1 MTIARTTLALAPAR
15 PTAREAGAC
24 PRVPRRERL
33 LRTAGLYGRGAA
45 EAIAETLW
53 PTRCAVCDTPG
64 EVLCAPCSLNLSH
77 IDWWRACPRCGAP
90 FGRVQCSECND
101 VLMSVAGRDEPPFD
115 ACTSAVAFDDAAAR
129 IVRTWKDAGERRL
142 AGAMATLM
150 APMAPPSWLADHPCI
165 VPVPATAAAR
175 RRRGFDH
182 GEELAQALADR
193 LGLAVAPVLARPRS
207 RDQRALARRDR
218 LANME
223 GRFIPLP
230 GASAFPSVILVDD
243 VYTTGAT
250 LFAATD
256 AVRVAG
262 AATVR
267 CLTFARVWY
276 PPRLASTSAPS
287 EAILA
292 RKTRLMH
299 RGVFF
304 GRGCRRAPTGRKKAT
319 GRRPAAF
326 AYRLDTACYMVRSRC
341 FWGAALAAS
350 ESSATST
357 EMLCLMGFQLHFF
370 TSATSAMGI

>member
-77 IDWWRACPRCGAP
+77 IDRWRACPRCGAP

-276 PPRLASTSAPS
+276 PTPTRTNSGAVGRQPPPKNTPTASRRFFRARMQTCANRAQKSDGPGGPPLSHIDLTPRATWCAH
-287 EAILA
+287 AA
-292 RKTRLMH
+292 FGVRRLP
-299 RGVFF
+299 R
-304 GRGCRRAPTGRKKAT
+304 RRA
-319 GRRPAAF
+319 RPHQP
-326 AYRLDTACYMVRSRC
+326 RC
-341 FWGAALAAS
+341 CA
-350 ESSATST
+350 
-357 EMLCLMGFQLHFF
+357 
-370 TSATSAMGI
+370 

>member
-218 LANME
+218 LANTE
-223 GRFIPLP
+223 GRFDPLP
-230 GASAFPSVILVDD
+230 GAAPSPRSSGHDA
-243 VYTTGAT
+243 TTGAT

-262 AATVR
+262 PPPSAASPSPACGNPLPDSQAHRRRRKPSSPEKHASCIEACFSGEDADVR
-267 CLTFARVWY
+267 QPGA
-276 PPRLASTSAPS
+276 
-287 EAILA
+287 
-292 RKTRLMH
+292 KK
-299 RGVFF
+299 
-304 GRGCRRAPTGRKKAT
+304 RRA
-319 GRRPAAF
+319 RRPAAF
-326 AYRLDTACYMVRSRC
+326 AYRLDTVCYMVRSRC

>member
-1 MTIARTTLALAPAR
+1 METTLDRRGIRARTAGAGHESAVCGAWKAPCYPRRMTIARTTLALAPAR

-267 CLTFARVWY
+267 CLTFARVW
-276 PPRLASTSAPS
+276 
-287 EAILA
+287 
-292 RKTRLMH
+292 
-299 RGVFF
+299 
-304 GRGCRRAPTGRKKAT
+304 
-319 GRRPAAF
+319 
-326 AYRLDTACYMVRSRC
+326 
-341 FWGAALAAS
+341 
-350 ESSATST
+350 
-357 EMLCLMGFQLHFF
+357 
-370 TSATSAMGI
+370 

>member
-1 MTIARTTLALAPAR
+1 MTIARTTLAPAR

-33 LRTAGLYGRGAA
+33 LRTAGLYGREAA

-101 VLMSVAGRDEPPFD
+101 VLMSAAGRDEPPFD
-115 ACTSAVAFDDAAAR
+115 ACASAVAFDDAAAR

-150 APMAPPSWLADHPCI
+150 APMAPPSWLADRPCI

-223 GRFIPLP
+223 GRFIPDRK
-230 GASAFPSVILVDD
+230 SVV
-243 VYTTGAT
+243 
-250 LFAATD
+250 
-256 AVRVAG
+256 
-262 AATVR
+262 
-267 CLTFARVWY
+267 
-276 PPRLASTSAPS
+276 
-287 EAILA
+287 
-292 RKTRLMH
+292 
-299 RGVFF
+299 
-304 GRGCRRAPTGRKKAT
+304 
-319 GRRPAAF
+319 
-326 AYRLDTACYMVRSRC
+326 
-341 FWGAALAAS
+341 
-350 ESSATST
+350 
-357 EMLCLMGFQLHFF
+357 
-370 TSATSAMGI
+370 